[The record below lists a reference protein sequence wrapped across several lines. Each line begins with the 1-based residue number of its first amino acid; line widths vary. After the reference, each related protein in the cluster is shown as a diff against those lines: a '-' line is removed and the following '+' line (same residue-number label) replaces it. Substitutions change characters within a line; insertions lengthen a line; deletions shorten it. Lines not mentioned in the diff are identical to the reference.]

1 MIRIRFEEREKI
13 GLQYILES
21 LHGCSPFGSERIRRL
36 RFYAPEERAE
46 LETELY
52 NVDRAAKAAGELKET
67 YDKVMIALCQIKD
80 IRGSLRRCRELETPD
95 HVELF
100 EIKGYLQRLETI
112 IPLFEQ
118 IRAVTDFRG
127 LAFHDPSPA
136 LSILDPDNTRSR
148 GFYIPDSAT
157 PRLR

>member
-52 NVDRAAKAAGELKET
+52 NVDRAAKA
-67 YDKVMIALCQIKD
+67 
-80 IRGSLRRCRELETPD
+80 RE
-95 HVELF
+95 
-100 EIKGYLQRLETI
+100 
-112 IPLFEQ
+112 
-118 IRAVTDFRG
+118 
-127 LAFHDPSPA
+127 S
-136 LSILDPDNTRSR
+136 
-148 GFYIPDSAT
+148 
-157 PRLR
+157 